1 MMRLRS
7 YHPATPRAADFM
19 CLAWRGA
26 RGERVWSQAWRSA
39 RVVERVMGTAVLVLY
54 TLGPVATSQEQRH
67 SLRAGIEAHHEG
79 QWEREIVWS
88 G

>member
-1 MMRLRS
+1 
-7 YHPATPRAADFM
+7 
-19 CLAWRGA
+19 
-26 RGERVWSQAWRSA
+26 
-39 RVVERVMGTAVLVLY
+39 MGTAVLVLY